1 MHLFPWQV
9 LDLQLPTNSL
19 VVDSSDTSDSEKE
32 GPLASGL
39 TPQRHPRQQDRLPS
53 KSPLPER
60 PLLWQES
67 LPPLSPLTFSPKEAV
82 NTVERTSNVSEYF
95 FILCTQ
101 CFYKYKKYPRKGILS
116 TWRKLTLMYVLL

>member
-1 MHLFPWQV
+1 MHLFPRQV

-39 TPQRHPRQQDRLPS
+39 TPQRHPRQQDRLLS
-53 KSPLPER
+53 ESPLPE
-60 PLLWQES
+60 EC
-67 LPPLSPLTFSPKEAV
+67 LPPLSPLTFSPKEADVGGLLTTAV

-101 CFYKYKKYPRKGILS
+101 CF
-116 TWRKLTLMYVLL
+116 